1 MSVSLF
7 FLVFIFVTCQ
17 RVPGIVKCSNKSKIK
32 IEDILENKRE
42 YRVVEP
48 ENSPPWCKASLIQ
61 LFLLSYH
68 TLQSFL
74 PH

>member
-17 RVPGIVKCSNKSKIK
+17 RVPAISGIVKCSNKSKIK

-48 ENSPPWCKASLIQ
+48 ENS
-61 LFLLSYH
+61 
-68 TLQSFL
+68 
-74 PH
+74 